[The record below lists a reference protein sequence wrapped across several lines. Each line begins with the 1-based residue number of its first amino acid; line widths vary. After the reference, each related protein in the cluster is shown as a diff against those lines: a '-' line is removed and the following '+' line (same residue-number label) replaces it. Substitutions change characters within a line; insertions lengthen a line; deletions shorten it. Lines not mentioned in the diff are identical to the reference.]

1 MNNRR
6 LVSLSFV
13 FWSVLI
19 FCSDSSLAQI
29 FPVPGPTPATHPWV
43 NTQPDVPFLPKPT
56 TQPADW
62 IVPHDPVT
70 PNASPEARELLK
82 YLYSISGN
90 HTMTGQHN
98 YAGQQEVSTKQ
109 ALKVSGKTP
118 AVYGT
123 DWGFSKLGDKD
134 SAYVRQATVEE
145 LKKQYAKG
153 SIITI
158 TWHAVRPTDDEPV
171 TFRQSVQG
179 KLTNAQFND
188 IITPGTVLYNRWAA
202 QVDVIAGFLKQ
213 LQDAHVPVL
222 FRGYHELNGNWFW
235 WGGRRGE
242 RGTKA
247 IYHQLWDRLVNHH
260 KLTNL
265 IWVWNVDQPSLPDRQ
280 FVDYFPGQQYVDVLS
295 LDDYSVFQ
303 QRFYDELNALSDGKV
318 MAIGE
323 TAVPPA
329 PAIYEKQP
337 KWTWYMIW
345 AGLAGGRPRRATTTA
360 ATLPTIPLSVSVRN
374 PRMYSL
380 EDAGYREAI
389 TPVRAASGLGPAEAP
404 ATTRPAGQ

>member
-1 MNNRR
+1 MNKCRVLPNH
-6 LVSLSFV
+6 SI

-19 FCSDSSLAQI
+19 FSSCSCIAQVNS
-29 FPVPGPTPATHPWV
+29 VPAMPPTTKPWV
-43 NTQPDVPFLPKPT
+43 NTQPDVPFFPKPA
-56 TQPADW
+56 TQPVDW

-70 PNASPEARELLK
+70 PNASPEARALLE

-98 YAGQQEVSTKQ
+98 YAAQQEVSTKQ

-118 AVYGT
+118 AIYGT
-123 DWGFSKLGDKD
+123 DWGFSKEGDKD
-134 SAYVRQATVEE
+134 SAFVRHATVEE

-171 TFRQSVQG
+171 TFRKSVQG
-179 KLTNAQFND
+179 KLTNAQFD
-188 IITPGTVLYNRWAA
+188 DVITPGTVLYNRWAA
-202 QVDVIAGFLKQ
+202 QVDVIAGYLKQ
-213 LQDAHVPVL
+213 LQDAHVPIL
-222 FRGYHELNGNWFW
+222 FRPYHEQNGDWFW

-247 IYHQLWDRLVNHH
+247 LYHQLWDRLVNVH
-260 KLTNL
+260 KLNNL
-265 IWVWNVDQPSLPDRQ
+265 IWVWNVDRPMLPDRQ

-295 LDDYSVFQ
+295 FDDYGIFEQ
-303 QRFYDELNALSDGKV
+303 HYYDELNALSDGKV

-323 TAVPPA
+323 TGNPPA
-329 PAIYEKQP
+329 AAIYKQQP

-345 AGLAGGRPRRATTTA
+345 AGLAGGRPRRSTTA
-360 ATLPTIPLSVSVRN
+360 ATLPMIPLSVTVHD
-374 PRMYSL
+374 PRMFSL
-380 EDAGYREAI
+380 EDAAYRLAI
-389 TPVRAASGLGPAEAP
+389 IPLRAASGLPPTLAP
-404 ATTRPAGQ
+404 TTRP